1 MLALNSVS
9 KSFNIGTLQEK
20 QILNGFSL
28 TVPKNQ
34 FVSIIGSNGSGKTTL
49 LNLICGALLPEE
61 GSISIAGKDITAMP
75 EHQRYAFI
83 GRVFQE
89 PGFGTSPSMTLLE
102 NLSMADNKQ
111 KKWNLN
117 KLINK
122 DRIAY
127 YKALLAKVG
136 LGLENKLAD
145 KVGSF
150 SGGQRQA
157 VSLIMATMSDIKFLI
172 LDEHTASLD
181 PKTADT
187 IMEFT
192 DSIVKE
198 KKLTTLMVTHNL
210 RYALK
215 YGNRLLMMHE
225 GQAIIDERD
234 DAKQNLVLDDILGE
248 FYRISIEVG
257 NSV

>member
-187 IMEFT
+187 IMHLT
-192 DSIVKE
+192 DQIIHE
-198 KKLTTLMVTHNL
+198 KGITALMVTHNL
-210 RYALK
+210 RYAIDF
-215 YGNRLLMMHE
+215 GNRLIMMHQ
-225 GQAIIDERD
+225 GQV
-234 DAKQNLVLDDILGE
+234 VLDKVGEEKQKTRLEDVLGIFNE
-248 FYRISIEVG
+248 ISVECG
-257 NSV
+257 N

>member
-1 MLALNSVS
+1 MLAPL
-9 KSFNIGTLQEK
+9 
-20 QILNGFSL
+20 
-28 TVPKNQ
+28 
-34 FVSIIGSNGSGKTTL
+34 
-49 LNLICGALLPEE
+49 
-61 GSISIAGKDITAMP
+61 
-75 EHQRYAFI
+75 
-83 GRVFQE
+83 
-89 PGFGTSPSMTLLE
+89 
-102 NLSMADNKQ
+102 
-111 KKWNLN
+111 
-117 KLINK
+117 
-122 DRIAY
+122 
-127 YKALLAKVG
+127 G
-136 LGLENKLAD
+136 LGLENMLETKA
-145 KVGSF
+145 GSL

-157 VSLIMATMSDIKFLI
+157 PALVMAVMSPISCLI